1 MMPAR
6 LALALQAD
14 GWWLRSDIIWHKP
27 NPMPE
32 SSRDRPTSAHEHVF
46 LLTRS
51 SRYYYDGAAVRED
64 AEYGRRDTAG
74 VWRGGAYVNQ
84 KTGQDNSVGTGL
96 ANSVTGRHP
105 ETGRNLRNV
114 WTIST
119 QGFPD
124 SHFATFP
131 TALAERCIKAGTSER
146 GCCSQCG
153 KPWVREA
160 RPGLGLGA
168 YNDHSMDAVAG
179 MGAPSPNKLNGAR
192 LAALRAAQP
201 TVTTGWRAG
210 CDHEAPVV
218 PCTVLDPFAGAGT
231 TLLVADRLQRDSI
244 GIELNPAYT
253 EMAMER
259 CRDDA
264 PLFVDAPVPE
274 HPVETE
280 IADLFAEGCGVS
292 HGAVLGIMVLALVVL
307 LITAVT

>member
-1 MMPAR
+1 M
-6 LALALQAD
+6 
-14 GWWLRSDIIWHKP
+14 
-27 NPMPE
+27 
-32 SSRDRPTSAHEHVF
+32 F

-105 ETGRNLRNV
+105 ETGRNLRAV

-124 SHFATFP
+124 SHFYTPNSAGR
-131 TALAERCIKAGTSER
+131 ALHQELCTSER

-179 MGAPSPNKLNGAR
+179 MGAPSPSKG
-192 LAALRAAQP
+192 
-201 TVTTGWRAG
+201 
-210 CDHEAPVV
+210 E
-218 PCTVLDPFAGAGT
+218 
-231 TLLVADRLQRDSI
+231 QR
-244 GIELNPAYT
+244 
-253 EMAMER
+253 
-259 CRDDA
+259 RD
-264 PLFVDAPVPE
+264 
-274 HPVETE
+274 
-280 IADLFAEGCGVS
+280 
-292 HGAVLGIMVLALVVL
+292 
-307 LITAVT
+307 